1 MMNFKTMLGIA
12 AFSIIHIPQSKAQAP
27 LLSLQQCR
35 TEALENNRKIKAAQN
50 ELDAAKAAQQSVA
63 ASAYPTLDGSV
74 MGVYLGKPLGGALNG
89 MIPEYVVSGSL
100 NAAQPLYVGG
110 KIRNGKAASALGVG
124 IREDQKH
131 LAEAEVLLNV
141 EKAYWQVVQV
151 KEKIKLA
158 NRFKS
163 MLDSLRRDLQNAYD
177 AGLIYKNDLL
187 KVEVSL
193 NEADLNISKGED
205 GLVMAKLN
213 LAQITGHPGKTD
225 FELAEEV
232 TVGVEQAEMLSLE
245 QAAAERPEIKAL
257 KKAVEAQELQK
268 KILRGDRLPTVAL
281 AASGLATGGKAVNI
295 KDGSDF
301 MATYYG
307 LASISFPIFDWGKK
321 SNKVKEQSY
330 KIAAQQQQLEEAAEF
345 ISLEVQQT
353 YLQMNQ
359 AARKIAL
366 SELSLQQA
374 EENRKLADDRLAAGT
389 IVGKDVL
396 EAQAI
401 WQQAYD
407 ALIDAK
413 VEYKISQAA
422 YKKATGNLKI

>member
-1 MMNFKTMLGIA
+1 MMNFKIMLGIA
-12 AFSIIHIPQSKAQAP
+12 AFSIIHISQSTAQEVM
-27 LLSLQQCR
+27 LSLQQCR

-50 ELDAAKAAQQSVA
+50 EIDAARSAQQSVA

-89 MIPEYVVSGSL
+89 MIPEYVASGSL

-110 KIRNGKAASALGVG
+110 KIRNGKAAAALGVS
-124 IREDQKH
+124 IREEQKH
-131 LAEAEVLLNV
+131 LAEDEVLLSV

-158 NRFKS
+158 NRFKA

-225 FELAEEV
+225 FELTDDV
-232 TVGVEQAEMLSLE
+232 TVGVAQAEMLSLE
-245 QAAAERPEIKAL
+245 SAAAQRPEIKVL
-257 KKAVEAQELQK
+257 KKAVEAEALQQ
-268 KILRGDRLPTVAL
+268 KILQGDRLPVVAL
-281 AASGLATGGKAVNI
+281 AVSGLATGGKSVNI

-307 LASISFPIFDWGKK
+307 VASISFPIFDWGKK

-345 ISLEVQQT
+345 VSLEVQQT

-359 AARKIAL
+359 AAKKIAL

-374 EENRKLADDRLAAGT
+374 EENLKLADDRLAAGT

-422 YKKATGNLKI
+422 YRKAIGDLKM